1 MSLDTIRRT
10 HAAVACLLLA
20 LFLAGC
26 TTLPQVGRD
35 TPSAPQETTQAANE
49 DPLRF
54 RARVHAELGANYFQ
68 RGQLAVALEELNEAI
83 RLDPRYGLAHSILGL
98 VYAEMNDVARADAAF
113 QRAVAAAP
121 NEGDIRNN
129 YGAFLCRQNR
139 TEAGLRELEA
149 ALALPLYQTPQL
161 ALENAGNCAL
171 TAGQLRVAEGY
182 YNRLI
187 QLQPF
192 NSRGYQGLA
201 AIAMKTSRWDDVRRH
216 VERGMRAEPITPDL
230 LFLGVCAERARGAR
244 EQEAEYMRQLRTR
257 FPDSPL
263 IDTIN
268 RGGCV

>member
-1 MSLDTIRRT
+1 MTSTFGS
-10 HAAVACLLLA
+10 ASAVIFAGLCLLVLTACGQISA
-20 LFLAGC
+20 LRGEAPL
-26 TTLPQVGRD
+26 
-35 TPSAPQETTQAANE
+35 APQETTKAASE

-83 RLDPRYGLAHSILGL
+83 RLDPRYALAHSILGL
-98 VYAEMNDVARADAAF
+98 VYAEMNDAARAEAAF
-113 QRAVAAAP
+113 QRAVSAAP

-171 TAGQLRVAEGY
+171 AAGQLRVAESY

-187 QLQPF
+187 QIQPF
-192 NSRGYQGLA
+192 SSRGHQGLA
-201 AIAMKTSRWDDVRRH
+201 AIAMKMSRWDDVRRH
-216 VERGMRAEPITPDL
+216 VERGLRAEPITPDL
-230 LFLGVCAERARGAR
+230 LFMAVCAERARNNR
-244 EQEAEYMRQLRTR
+244 EQEAEYVRQLRSR
-257 FPDSPL
+257 FPDSPF
-263 IDTIN
+263 IEAIQ
-268 RGGCV
+268 RGGCA